1 MMDNLFKK
9 IINFLSKYIS
19 MFVFCFFELI
29 FQILLY
35 I

>member
-9 IINFLSKYIS
+9 MLILSKYMS
-19 MFVFCFFELI
+19 VFVFCFFELI